1 MSAWWTVDAAGQE
14 KNAPG
19 RIGTA
24 TRAGEAQT
32 TRKLDRRSS
41 NDTRVA
47 RPESRACGMED
58 QRN

>member
-1 MSAWWTVDAAGQE
+1 MSAWWTIDAAGR

-19 RIGTA
+19 RMGTA

-32 TRKLDRRSS
+32 TPKLDRRSS